1 MKGITTFFRT
11 IAAFIR
17 VGWLNATSYRISMV
31 FSLLGVVAAVVPVY
45 FIARALQ
52 PVMGGVIQGEGQ
64 QYFAFVL
71 VGALTFSF
79 IPLAVR
85 GLPDAIS
92 SSINNGT
99 MEAVLGTPTRMP
111 VMLFGMM
118 GYAVIWTLLRAT
130 LTLLAGWILGASI
143 AWHQVP
149 TAVFILALIIA
160 AYVPIGLLAAAA
172 YLAFRTSGPI
182 ANGTMI
188 LSTLLGGV
196 YYPAKIVPS
205 WLQSISDFIPL
216 TYGLRALRG
225 VLLENASLLTV
236 AADLGILLVMIVF
249 LLTAGCLIFGTAM
262 RYARRTG
269 TLGYY

>member
-1 MKGITTFFRT
+1 MRA

-17 VGWLNATSYRISMV
+17 VGWLNATSYRVSMAL
-31 FSLLGVVAAVVPVY
+31 SLIGVVAAVVPVY
-45 FIARALQ
+45 FIAKALQ

-64 QYFAFVL
+64 QYFAFIL
-71 VGALTFSF
+71 VGTLTFSF

-85 GLPDAIS
+85 GLPDAIT
-92 SSINNGT
+92 SSINSGT

-111 VMLFGMM
+111 VMLLGMM
-118 GYAVIWTLLRAT
+118 GYTVIWSFLRAS
-130 LTLLAGWILGASI
+130 LTLFAGWMLGASI

-149 TAVFILALIIA
+149 FAAFILALIIA
-160 AYVPIGLLAAAA
+160 AYVPIGLLAASA
-172 YLAFRTSGPI
+172 YLAFRTSGPL
-182 ANGTMI
+182 ASGTII

-196 YYPAKIVPS
+196 YYPAKVVPS

-216 TYGLRALRG
+216 TYGLRALRR

-236 AADLGILLVMIVF
+236 SADLGILLVMIVF
-249 LLTAGCLIFGTAM
+249 LLAAGCWTFGAAM